1 MIEDAYI
8 SFFDVL
14 GFTSSF
20 LSGRLSKRYDS
31 LIEMTNTIH
40 DPDVT
45 IFLMSDSILSVL
57 KQQGYP
63 SAFVDTLLDFD
74 KKRQTS
80 LYKEVNNLSRLGAS
94 KEE

>member
-45 IFLMSDSILSVL
+45 IFLMSDSIL
-57 KQQGYP
+57 QQGYL